1 MIIRRTK
8 HGIGRGA
15 LTLLVNA
22 NQCES
27 QCDQI
32 WQNYAT
38 LAKSLKYWANFEG
51 VFNFWHNLKCSWAN
65 CICLWATLY

>member
-38 LAKSLKYWANFEG
+38 LAKSLKYWANF
-51 VFNFWHNLKCSWAN
+51 
-65 CICLWATLY
+65 